1 MQARPRL
8 GKSCRTQHLTTTP
21 CHHAAT
27 AHPPCGHHNPLRLL
41 QPPLASSATLLQVPL
56 APGPRGCSGCRA
68 SAAGPRPPTHSLGAG
83 LLRAPGGG
91 SADSWTTILPTLRP
105 LSSRSSAAA
114 TASKP
119 LATPP
124 RPWPVS
130 MQPRHMSSRSSAATT
145 ASRPLAALPLSLGFP
160 GRPLVP
166 HQHAAAPQEQPQQA
180 RPCTSLYSLFL
191 ACAPHHALLHTMR
204 FSLPAWACRPKR
216 P

>member
-1 MQARPRL
+1 VERSSVQERSHGTEPSSHERSLLFRILQRKILRDRENFFPPTPLIYTQASVPVMLAQHAGETASGQKLQDPAPRND
-8 GKSCRTQHLTTTP
+8 
-21 CHHAAT
+21 AAT
-27 AHPPCGHHNPLRLL
+27 AHLSCGHCNPLRLL

-119 LATPP
+119 LTIPP
-124 RPWPVS
+124 
-130 MQPRHMSSRSSAATT
+130 QN
-145 ASRPLAALPLSLGFP
+145 LGLS

-166 HQHAAAPQEQPQQA
+166 PSACSHKSSPERLAPP
-180 RPCTSLYSLFL
+180 
-191 ACAPHHALLHTMR
+191 
-204 FSLPAWACRPKR
+204 
-216 P
+216 